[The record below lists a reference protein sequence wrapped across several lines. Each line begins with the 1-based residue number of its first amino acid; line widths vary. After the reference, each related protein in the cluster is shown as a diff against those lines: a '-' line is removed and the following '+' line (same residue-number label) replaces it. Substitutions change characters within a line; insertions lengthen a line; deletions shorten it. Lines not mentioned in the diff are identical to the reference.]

1 MAILFINLRILIAKF
16 DNAKTNIF
24 RRGFWTNKVYIR
36 KVYSR
41 IDQSYNNN
49 ITKIV

>member
-24 RRGFWTNKVYIR
+24 RRGFWTNKVYIER
-36 KVYSR
+36 CTVESTKV
-41 IDQSYNNN
+41 
-49 ITKIV
+49 ITTI